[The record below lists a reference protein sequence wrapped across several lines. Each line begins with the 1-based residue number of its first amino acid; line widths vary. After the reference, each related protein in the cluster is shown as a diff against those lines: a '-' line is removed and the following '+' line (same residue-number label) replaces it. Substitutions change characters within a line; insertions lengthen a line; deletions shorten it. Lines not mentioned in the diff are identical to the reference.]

1 MDDDKA
7 LKLLDHIGRE
17 LKLLWGQLEV
27 WQALFDVEQ
36 EKRQTLIGTA
46 PGFFVIVQVTLA
58 ESILMRIGRLMDP
71 PQSCG
76 EDNSSLRS
84 LHQVLPNSP
93 NGSLCEAIQA
103 LTDEWPIKKD
113 TDTGEFARL
122 KLLRKKWLAHNDWK
136 QRQDQPAGTLGIPLS
151 HEDFA
156 LAQRLAGRLWSIYR
170 EACQQLL
177 GTDVLEPQP
186 ACLENRASMVL
197 KRLCGSLY
205 LDELLASLPDEARLT
220 RLTELQQFERKHM
233 GEDRVRH
240 VFTRCTKG
248 AS

>member
-27 WQALFDVEQ
+27 WQELFDVEQ
-36 EKRQTLIGTA
+36 EQRQTLIGTA
-46 PGFFVIVQVTLA
+46 PGFFAIVQVTLA

-76 EDNSSLRS
+76 EDNSSLKS
-84 LHQVLPNSP
+84 LHKVLPDSTND
-93 NGSLCEAIQA
+93 SLRKTIKA
-103 LTDEWPIKKD
+103 LTDEWPKKH
-113 TDTGEFARL
+113 TDPGEFARL
-122 KLLRKKWLAHNDWK
+122 KVLRNKWLAHNDWK

-156 LAQRLAGRLWSIYR
+156 LLQRLAGCLWSIYR
-170 EACQQLL
+170 EACQQLRD
-177 GTDVLEPQP
+177 TDVLEPQP
-186 ACLENRASMVL
+186 TCLENRASMVL

-205 LDELLASLPDEARLT
+205 MDERLASMPHEAQLSS
-220 RLTELQQFERKHM
+220 LAELQQFERKHM
-233 GEDRVRH
+233 GEDRIRH
-240 VFTRCTKG
+240 VFTHCTKG

>member
-27 WQALFDVEQ
+27 WQELFDVEQ
-36 EKRQTLIGTA
+36 EQRQTLIGTA
-46 PGFFVIVQVTLA
+46 PGFFAVVQVTLA

-76 EDNSSLRS
+76 EDNSSLKS
-84 LHQVLPNSP
+84 LHKALPDSTNS
-93 NGSLCEAIQA
+93 SLRKAIEA
-103 LTDEWPIKKD
+103 LTDEWSKQGADP
-113 TDTGEFARL
+113 GEFARL
-122 KLLRKKWLAHNDWK
+122 KGLRNKWLAHNDWK
-136 QRQDQPAGTLGIPLS
+136 QRQDQPADTLGIPLS

-170 EACQQLL
+170 EACQQLRD
-177 GTDVLEPQP
+177 TDELEPQP

-197 KRLCGSLY
+197 KRLCGGLY
-205 LDELLASLPDEARLT
+205 LDELLASMPDEARLSS
-220 RLTELQQFERKHM
+220 LAELQQLERKYM
-233 GEDRVRH
+233 GEDRIRH
-240 VFTRCTKG
+240 VFTHCTKG

>member
-27 WQALFDVEQ
+27 WQELFDVEQ

-46 PGFFVIVQVTLA
+46 PGFFAIVQVTLA
-58 ESILMRIGRLMDP
+58 ESILMRVGRLMDP
-71 PQSCG
+71 TKSSGQ
-76 EDNSSLRS
+76 DNSSLSS
-84 LHQVLPNSP
+84 LHDALPDGP
-93 NGSLCEAIQA
+93 NYSLRKTIKA
-103 LTDEWPIKKD
+103 LTQEWSKPG
-113 TDTGEFARL
+113 TEPGEFARL
-122 KLLRKKWLAHNDWK
+122 KVLRNKWLAHNDWK